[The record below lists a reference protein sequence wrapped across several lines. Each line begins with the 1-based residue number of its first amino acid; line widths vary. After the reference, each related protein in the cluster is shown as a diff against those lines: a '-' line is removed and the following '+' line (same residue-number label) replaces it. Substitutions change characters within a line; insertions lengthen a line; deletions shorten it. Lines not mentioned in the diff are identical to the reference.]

1 MQRTSA
7 HVVACVCALTTKG
20 SQIQA
25 TQKKLPSRSFYDCH
39 NPNVTHSPHVHWP
52 GSYVHLGQPFPGS
65 IKEKAEL
72 KETGGENGGAKSLTA
87 STMTVAVSESNP
99 VFWRGQ
105 PLKIWQSHKQ
115 HWAFT
120 KGKNSPLTRL
130 QTEAKKVYKQ
140 LAAHRQQRKKLPEA
154 PACFQ
159 WVKNW
164 AKLNELLLWESCMII
179 LVYQTKKK
187 KQKISNLSYRHW
199 NISSFLH
206 FSYQPSWS
214 HSISIQ
220 PQGPWG
226 KAMLE
231 SETLVWA
238 RQSGAVVP
246 GLEQI

>member
-1 MQRTSA
+1 MWLR
-7 HVVACVCALTTKG
+7 VCALTTKG
-20 SQIQA
+20 SQIRA
-25 TQKKLPSRSFYDCH
+25 TQKKLPSHLFYDCH

-52 GSYVHLGQPFPGS
+52 GSYVHLGQPFPES
-65 IKEKAEL
+65 IKEAAEL
-72 KETGGENGGAKSLTA
+72 KETGAENGGAKSLTA

-115 HWAFT
+115 HRAFT
-120 KGKNSPLTRL
+120 KGKNRPLTRL

-154 PACFQ
+154 PTGFQ

-164 AKLNELLLWESCMII
+164 GKLNELLLWESCMII

-187 KQKISNLSYRHW
+187 NRKSWVRVEISDLSYRHW
-199 NISSFLH
+199 NVSSFLH

-220 PQGPWG
+220 PQEPWG

-238 RQSGAVVP
+238 RQSGTAGP

>member
-1 MQRTSA
+1 MRGQKTNRRKRRGQKSRLSGKKTSKKVNISREPGA
-7 HVVACVCALTTKG
+7 RVLSALNPKKPTFLYFYARATHICPCGCVCVCAHHKG
-20 SQIQA
+20 FPNSSN
-25 TQKKLPSRSFYDCH
+25 TKKLPSRSFYDCH

-179 LVYQTKKK
+179 LVYQTKK
-187 KQKISNLSYRHW
+187 QKISDLSYRH
-199 NISSFLH
+199 
-206 FSYQPSWS
+206 
-214 HSISIQ
+214 
-220 PQGPWG
+220 
-226 KAMLE
+226 
-231 SETLVWA
+231 
-238 RQSGAVVP
+238 
-246 GLEQI
+246 